1 MMAAHSGL
9 GLWRAGLI
17 AWSLASLAWADT
29 PTSGKVH
36 PDHPLAP
43 ALEQAYKAREALAAI
58 KDYECLFEKRE
69 RFGARLVVS
78 KMTLKLREDPFSV
91 YLFFHDPH
99 QGREVIYVEG
109 RNSGMLL
116 AHETGIKAI
125 AGTVSRDPDSSDA
138 MKDNRYPVTMIGMRK
153 MLDRVIAQ
161 WEHEARYAETEVQYY
176 PNARLGDLELKA
188 IESKHPQP
196 RKQFKFH
203 MTRLYLHKQS
213 QLPVRVEQYDFPKK
227 QGDSPPLAEE
237 YTYLKLRTNIG
248 LTDHDFDIKN
258 PNYSFP

>member
-1 MMAAHSGL
+1 
-9 GLWRAGLI
+9 
-17 AWSLASLAWADT
+17 
-29 PTSGKVH
+29 
-36 PDHPLAP
+36 
-43 ALEQAYKAREALAAI
+43 
-58 KDYECLFEKRE
+58 
-69 RFGARLVVS
+69 
-78 KMTLKLREDPFSV
+78 
-91 YLFFHDPH
+91 
-99 QGREVIYVEG
+99 
-109 RNSGMLL
+109 
-116 AHETGIKAI
+116 
-125 AGTVSRDPDSSDA
+125 
-138 MKDNRYPVTMIGMRK
+138 MIGMRK

-227 QGDSPPLAEE
+227 NGDSPPLAEE

-258 PNYSFP
+258 PNYAFP